1 MPRLILAAVTPDNTP
16 HGYNWTF
23 AFPMLLFIAVA
34 LVLYMLLGRPHRRVP
49 GQPISASAFGRP
61 AGTAPLLQSSSTG
74 LAGSESDEADAA
86 GAAASGVQDA
96 TTHDDTAQAD
106 TAQSDTGANE

>member
-1 MPRLILAAVTPDNTP
+1 VPRLILAAVSPDNTP

-49 GQPISASAFGRP
+49 GEPISVAT
-61 AGTAPLLQSSSTG
+61 GTHLQSSSAG
-74 LAGSESDEADAA
+74 LAGSESDDSSAEADAA

-96 TTHDDTAQAD
+96 TAHDDTAQAD
-106 TAQSDTGANE
+106 TGASE